1 MSEAFPGLPEPP
13 PPSAPRT
20 ASAVILWREGP
31 RGRELFWVKRGS
43 ALRFA
48 GGFYAFPGGRLDEQD
63 RAVTV
68 PGFSGEAAALRA
80 CAVREIF
87 EETGVLLAVDGRRGT
102 SPRPTGARSRAG
114 VHPPPKDDEAAT
126 RHPTT
131 GERDAGRKALLDG
144 SLHLGAFLAHHGL
157 VPDGAAL
164 QEAGRWVTPV
174 QFPVRYD
181 AHVFLAHLPEGEA
194 AAVWPG
200 ELESGEWILAE
211 DALLRWERGEVLLH
225 PPNLW
230 GVQCLAGAAPPACLD
245 RLRAPPASEG
255 FITRRIEFQRGLFLA
270 SLRTPTLFPATHTSA
285 WLPDLGGGAL
295 AVVDPGSPWPEE
307 QAFLERVL
315 GDLAEDG
322 LAPAEIWLTHAH
334 ADHVGG
340 VAALRARHAVVLR
353 AHPDA
358 AARLPREVGE
368 VEPLADGELLAGRW
382 RVLHTPGHARGHV
395 AFHDERTG
403 ALITGDMIS
412 TLSTIVIDPPDGNM
426 EEYLASLERLSALGP
441 RTLYPAHGPPTQGA
455 VAKLEEYLRH
465 RSEREA
471 KVLEAAAEAGTLEQV
486 TARAYADTPG
496 FLHPVAARSCLASLE
511 KLEREGSVTRSDQVW
526 HARHA
531 AR

>member
-87 EETGVLLAVDGRRGT
+87 EETGVLLAVHGRRGT
-102 SPRPTGARSRAG
+102 SPRPTT
-114 VHPPPKDDEAAT
+114 DEAAT
-126 RHPTT
+126 RPTT

-144 SLHLGAFLAHHGL
+144 SVDLGAFLAHHSL

-164 QEAGRWVTPV
+164 QEAGRWITPV
-174 QFPVRYD
+174 QFPFRYD

-255 FITRRIEFQRGLFLA
+255 FITRRIEFQRGIFLA

-285 WLPDLGGGAL
+285 WLPDLGGGA
-295 AVVDPGSPWPEE
+295 
-307 QAFLERVL
+307 
-315 GDLAEDG
+315 
-322 LAPAEIWLTHAH
+322 
-334 ADHVGG
+334 
-340 VAALRARHAVVLR
+340 
-353 AHPDA
+353 
-358 AARLPREVGE
+358 
-368 VEPLADGELLAGRW
+368 
-382 RVLHTPGHARGHV
+382 
-395 AFHDERTG
+395 
-403 ALITGDMIS
+403 
-412 TLSTIVIDPPDGNM
+412 
-426 EEYLASLERLSALGP
+426 
-441 RTLYPAHGPPTQGA
+441 
-455 VAKLEEYLRH
+455 
-465 RSEREA
+465 
-471 KVLEAAAEAGTLEQV
+471 
-486 TARAYADTPG
+486 
-496 FLHPVAARSCLASLE
+496 
-511 KLEREGSVTRSDQVW
+511 
-526 HARHA
+526 
-531 AR
+531 

>member
-270 SLRTPTLFPATHTSA
+270 SLRTPTLFPATHTSS

-382 RVLHTPGHARGHV
+382 RVLHTPGHARG
-395 AFHDERTG
+395 
-403 ALITGDMIS
+403 
-412 TLSTIVIDPPDGNM
+412 
-426 EEYLASLERLSALGP
+426 LERLSGLGP

-465 RSEREA
+465 RREREA